1 MFDLVYLQG
10 QWAELSHYF
19 SQGAP
24 TLGLKFAFVNL
35 GFALWWL
42 VMRLVKKRPL
52 RKPTVIAAKLLFVM
66 CNGLVLFEEDVLR
79 LLYPLAWYFI

>member
-1 MFDLVYLQG
+1 M
-10 QWAELSHYF
+10 
-19 SQGAP
+19 
-24 TLGLKFAFVNL
+24 
-35 GFALWWL
+35 
-42 VMRLVKKRPL
+42 